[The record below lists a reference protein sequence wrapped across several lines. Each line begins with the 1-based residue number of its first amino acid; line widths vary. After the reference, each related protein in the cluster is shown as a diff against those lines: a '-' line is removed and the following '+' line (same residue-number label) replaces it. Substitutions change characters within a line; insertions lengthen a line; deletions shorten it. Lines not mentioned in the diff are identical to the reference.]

1 MSITIKTLS
10 PRELET
16 ALPILVQLLQESVNE
31 GASLGFL
38 PPLATTAAED
48 YWQSLRPQLQSGSRV
63 LLAAYAQDRIVGS
76 GQLSLPASSN
86 GLHRAQLEKLF
97 VSAALRGRGIGKSLL
112 LALQDAARL
121 HGRSLL
127 IIYARQGDPAE
138 LLYKAMG
145 YQQYGVIPGYSVGPG
160 GERYD
165 NVCLYRE
172 LPLS

>member
-1 MSITIKTLS
+1 MPIRIKALS

-16 ALPILVQLLQESVNE
+16 ALPTLVQLLQESVNE

-38 PPLATTAAED
+38 PPLTTAAAED
-48 YWQSLRPQLQSGSRV
+48 YWQSLYPQLHSGSRV
-63 LLAAYAQDRIVGS
+63 LLAAYAQDRVVGS
-76 GQLSLPASSN
+76 GQLSLAAPSN
-86 GLHRAQLEKLF
+86 ARHRAQLEKVF
-97 VSAALRGRGIGKSLL
+97 VSAALRGRGIGKSLV

-138 LLYKAMG
+138 AVYKAMG
-145 YQQYGVIPGYSVGPG
+145 YKQYGVIPGYSVGPR